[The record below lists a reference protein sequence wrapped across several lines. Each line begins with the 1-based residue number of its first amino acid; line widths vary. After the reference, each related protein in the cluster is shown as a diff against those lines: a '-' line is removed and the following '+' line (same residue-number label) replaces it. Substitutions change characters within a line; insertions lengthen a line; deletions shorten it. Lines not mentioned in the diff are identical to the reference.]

1 MKIFALVA
9 VASWLAACAPQPA
22 AAPDVPAPVPAPPAP
37 APVTATSTKTAR
49 PPALIVSTREK
60 PFAPVALSAEVA
72 RSATPD
78 VSVDMSE
85 PQQAMEGFGGAF
97 NEHGWSALLALEPA
111 ERDAVMR
118 AIFDPKEGLRFN
130 LARTPVG
137 ASDYSTDRYT
147 LNETRG
153 DFAMSK
159 FSIERDKK
167 LLIPYIQA
175 ALKVRPDLKVWASA
189 WTPPTWMKTNGAFD
203 SGAMKDDPKVYGAYA
218 LYLAKFVESYRAE
231 GIPIYMV
238 VPQNE
243 PAQLTRYPS
252 CDWKP
257 AQYVTFIRDHLGPTF
272 TQRNLNTQIYVGTI
286 NRDDWD
292 VFSVLADP
300 GVAAVI
306 SGAAFQWGGL
316 KYVADVKKQHPKLS
330 IMQSETECG
339 NNHWQPG
346 FDPERPQNDFKYAAH
361 TWRKFRDFIA
371 AGASSYFL
379 WNIVLDEH
387 GKNID
392 SQRPWPQNSAVVI
405 DKTTKKVIY
414 TPMYFATRHF
424 SGLVDR
430 GARLLETS
438 GANPNRIA
446 FQNPDGSVV
455 VELMN
460 DAPAPTRVT
469 VATGADT
476 HVVELPAESFASLVI
491 PAG

>member
-1 MKIFALVA
+1 MKLLALA
-9 VASWLAACAPQPA
+9 CAASLLAACSQQPTRTPEA
-22 AAPDVPAPVPAPPAP
+22 PAP
-37 APVTATSTKTAR
+37 APAAPALVAVTATSTKSLR
-49 PPALIVSTREK
+49 SPALIVTTRDQ
-60 PFAPVALSAEVA
+60 PFAASTLSAPVEPG
-72 RSATPD
+72 ATAEIVVD
-78 VSVDMSE
+78 VTKPRQM
-85 PQQAMEGFGGAF
+85 MEGFGGAF
-97 NEHGWSALLALEPA
+97 NEHGWAALLALEPA
-111 ERDAVMR
+111 EREAVMR
-118 AIFDPKEGLRFN
+118 AIFDPERGLRFN

-137 ASDYSTDRYT
+137 ASDYATDRYT
-147 LNETRG
+147 LNEARG
-153 DFAMSK
+153 DFAMEK

-167 LLIPYIQA
+167 LLIPYIKA
-175 ALKVRPDLKVWASA
+175 ALAVRPDLKVWASA
-189 WTPPTWMKTNGAFD
+189 WTPPTWMKTNGTFD
-203 SGAMKDDPKVYGAYA
+203 SGAMKDDPKVYAAYA

-243 PAQLTRYPS
+243 PGQLTRYPS

-272 TQRNLNTQIYVGTI
+272 AQRDVDAQIYVGTI

-300 GVAAVI
+300 GVSAVI

-316 KYVADVKKQHPKLS
+316 KYVAGVKQRHPTLS

-387 GKNID
+387 GKNLD
-392 SQRPWPQNSAVVI
+392 SQRPWPQNSAVVV
-405 DKTTKKVIY
+405 DKTTKKVTY
-414 TPMYFATRHF
+414 TPMYYAARHF

-446 FQNPDGSVV
+446 FQNPDGSIV

-460 DAPAPTRVT
+460 DTLAATRVGVT
-469 VATGADT
+469 AGSATYS
-476 HVVELPAESFASLVI
+476 VELPPESFASLLLS
-491 PAG
+491 AG

>member
-1 MKIFALVA
+1 MKLTAIVITGWLFAC
-9 VASWLAACAPQPA
+9 SSQPA
-22 AAPDVPAPVPAPPAP
+22 AAPDARAPVSAP
-37 APVTATSTKTAR
+37 AAPATVTATSTKAVR
-49 PPALIVSTREK
+49 PPALIVSTADK
-60 PFAPVALSAEVA
+60 PFAPGVLSSGVSP
-72 RSATPD
+72 SATPD
-78 VSVDMSE
+78 VSVD
-85 PQQAMEGFGGAF
+85 PTKPLQAIEGFGGAF

-111 ERDAVMR
+111 ERHAVMK

-130 LARTPVG
+130 LARAPIG

-153 DFAMSK
+153 DFAMAK

-167 LLIPYIQA
+167 LLIPYVRA
-175 ALKVRPDLKVWASA
+175 ARELRPDLKIWASA
-189 WTPPTWMKTNGAFD
+189 WTPPTWMKTNQTFD
-203 SGAMKDDPKVYGAYA
+203 SGAMKDEPKMYGAYA
-218 LYLAKFVESYRAE
+218 LYLAKFVESYRGE

-257 AQYVTFIRDHLGPTF
+257 AQYATFIRDHLAPTF
-272 TQRNLNTQIYVGTI
+272 KQRNLDTQIYVGTI

-292 VFSVLADP
+292 VFAVLADP
-300 GVAAVI
+300 GVSTVI

-316 KYVADVKKQHPKLS
+316 KYVADVKKHYPKLS

-387 GKNID
+387 GKSID
-392 SQRPWPQNSAVVI
+392 SERPWPQNSAIVV
-405 DKTTKKVIY
+405 DKTTKKVTY

-424 SGLVDR
+424 SGLIDQ
-430 GARLLETS
+430 GARLLESS

-460 DAPAPTRVT
+460 DTPAATRVT
-469 VATGADT
+469 VAVGPGT